1 MGVSHRI
8 RDRRHRNSYAPD
20 VITMAS
26 VGANASRLSIAALF
40 GVAAAATVAPVR
52 FSAAYGLPL
61 EDDNRAAQGYVRA
74 LGARDATLAAIAL
87 YFAARGERSAV
98 RVDLSVV
105 VSSDSRGN
113 VALAAAAA
121 AGAFALLLTSAICE

>member
-1 MGVSHRI
+1 
-8 RDRRHRNSYAPD
+8 
-20 VITMAS
+20 MAS

-98 RVDLSVV
+98 RVTLGWASALAIVDLSVV